1 MKKRRFSVK
10 GIVLTVMWT
19 VWIIGL
25 GSVCWDAKEG
35 LVSSV
40 QIALEDAILKDFQE
54 RHDTELKYWG
64 GRLGRK
70 VKSVTIVTENG
81 EENIEFKDSM
91 DEMVA
96 HRLAAQYLLAQIHPI
111 HPDTLTH
118 ILQEELKKYDMES
131 ETGIVYTY
139 KGQSKYSKNDSS
151 VLHRSSVYLTPARVL
166 DVKKVVSVRAWI
178 STTPWY
184 IVKNIYDG
192 AFWSL
197 LLLGAV
203 LLWSSFSS
211 WEEEDPNKIKFGK
224 MMLNK
229 ESKKVTI
236 DGKECKMRNQEFQL
250 LLMLVEKKGHTL
262 SRDEIKHAFWKEEI
276 GVDNRV
282 SNLISTL
289 RSSLR
294 DFPEYQIMLDENLVR
309 LTTNSSDSP
318 SKPSEMPTNS

>member
-1 MKKRRFSVK
+1 MV
-10 GIVLTVMWT
+10 VLTVMWS

-35 LVSSV
+35 LASSV

-81 EENIEFKDSM
+81 EEDVEFKDSI

-96 HRLAAQYLLAQIHPI
+96 HRLATQYLLAQIHPI
-111 HPDTLTH
+111 HPDTLNH
-118 ILQEELKKYDMES
+118 ILQIELKKYDMES

-139 KGQSKYSKNDSS
+139 KGQSQYSRNDSS
-151 VLHRSSVYLTPARVL
+151 ALHRSSVYLTSPRVL
-166 DVKKVVSVRAWI
+166 DVKKEVSVRAWI

-211 WEEEDPNKIKFGK
+211 WEENGPNKIKIGK
-224 MMLNK
+224 MILNK

-236 DGKECKMRNQEFQL
+236 DGKECKLRNQEFQL
-250 LLMLVEKKGHTL
+250 LLMFVEKKGHTL
-262 SRDEIKHAFWKEEI
+262 SRDEIKYAFWKEEQ

-282 SNLISTL
+282 SNLISTVRYAL
-289 RSSLR
+289 K
-294 DFPEYQIMLDENLVR
+294 DHPEFQIISNEEGGYVF
-309 LTTNSSDSP
+309 TIT
-318 SKPSEMPTNS
+318 

>member
-10 GIVLTVMWT
+10 VVVLTVMWS

-25 GSVCWDAKEG
+25 GSVCWDAKEE

-40 QIALEDAILKDFQE
+40 QIALEDAILKDFQV
-54 RHDTELKYWG
+54 RHDAELKFSSGW
-64 GRLGRK
+64 LGRK
-70 VKSVTIVTENG
+70 VKSITIVTENG
-81 EENIEFKDSM
+81 EEDIEFKDSI

-96 HRLAAQYLLAQIHPI
+96 HRLATQYLLAQIHPI
-111 HPDTLTH
+111 HPDTLNQ

-139 KGQSKYSKNDSS
+139 KGQSQYSRNDSS
-151 VLHRSSVYLTPARVL
+151 ALHRTSVYLTPPRVL

-211 WEEEDPNKIKFGK
+211 WEENDPNKIKIGK
-224 MMLNK
+224 MILNK

-236 DGKECKMRNQEFQL
+236 DGKECKLRNQEFQL
-250 LLMLVEKKGHTL
+250 LLMFVEKKGHTL
-262 SRDEIKHAFWKEEI
+262 SRDEIKYAFWKEEQ

-282 SNLISTL
+282 SNLISTVRYAL
-289 RSSLR
+289 K
-294 DFPEYQIMLDENLVR
+294 DHPEFQIISNEEGGYVF
-309 LTTNSSDSP
+309 TIT
-318 SKPSEMPTNS
+318 

>member
-10 GIVLTVMWT
+10 VVVLTVMWS

-25 GSVCWDAKEG
+25 GSVCWDAKEE

-40 QIALEDAILKDFQE
+40 QIALEDAILKDFQV
-54 RHDTELKYWG
+54 RHDAELKFSSGW
-64 GRLGRK
+64 LGRK
-70 VKSVTIVTENG
+70 VKSITIVTENG
-81 EENIEFKDSM
+81 EEDIEFKDSI

-96 HRLAAQYLLAQIHPI
+96 HRLATQYLLAQIHPI
-111 HPDTLTH
+111 HPDTLNQ

-139 KGQSKYSKNDSS
+139 KGQSQYSRNDSS
-151 VLHRSSVYLTPARVL
+151 ALHRTSVYLTPPRVL

-197 LLLGAV
+197 LLGAV

-211 WEEEDPNKIKFGK
+211 WEENDPNKIKIGK
-224 MMLNK
+224 MILNK

-236 DGKECKMRNQEFQL
+236 DGKECKLRNQEFQL
-250 LLMLVEKKGHTL
+250 LLMFVEKKGHTL
-262 SRDEIKHAFWKEEI
+262 SRDEIKYAFWKEEL
-276 GVDNRV
+276 GVNNRV
-282 SNLISTL
+282 SNLISTIRYAL
-289 RSSLR
+289 K
-294 DFPEYQIMLDENLVR
+294 DHPEFQIISNEEGGYVF
-309 LTTNSSDSP
+309 TIT
-318 SKPSEMPTNS
+318 

>member
-10 GIVLTVMWT
+10 VVVLTVMWS

-54 RHDTELKYWG
+54 RHDTELRYSG

-70 VKSVTIVTENG
+70 VKGVTIVTENG
-81 EENIEFKDSM
+81 EEDIEFKDSI

-96 HRLAAQYLLAQIHPI
+96 HRLATQYLLAQIHPI
-111 HPDTLTH
+111 HPDTLNQ

-131 ETGIVYTY
+131 ETGIIYTY
-139 KGQSKYSKNDSS
+139 KGQSQYSRNDSS
-151 VLHRSSVYLTPARVL
+151 ALHRTSVYLTPPRVL

-211 WEEEDPNKIKFGK
+211 WEENDPNKIKSGK
-224 MMLNK
+224 MILNK

-236 DGKECKMRNQEFQL
+236 DGKECKLRNQEFQL
-250 LLMLVEKKGHTL
+250 LLMFVEKKGHTL
-262 SRDEIKHAFWKEEI
+262 SRDEIKYAFWKEEQ

-282 SNLISTL
+282 SNLISTVRYAL
-289 RSSLR
+289 K
-294 DFPEYQIMLDENLVR
+294 DHPEFQIISNEEGGYVF
-309 LTTNSSDSP
+309 TIT
-318 SKPSEMPTNS
+318 

>member
-1 MKKRRFSVK
+1 MKKRRFSIK
-10 GIVLTVMWT
+10 AIVLTVMWS

-35 LVSSV
+35 LASSV

-54 RHDTELKYWG
+54 RHDAELKYWG

-81 EENIEFKDSM
+81 EEDIEFKDSI
-91 DEMVA
+91 DEVVA
-96 HRLAAQYLLAQIHPI
+96 HRLATQYLLAQIHPI
-111 HPDTLTH
+111 HPDTLNH
-118 ILQEELKKYDMES
+118 ILQEELKKYDVES
-131 ETGIVYTY
+131 ETGIIYTY
-139 KGQSKYSKNDSS
+139 KGQSKYSRNDSS
-151 VLHRSSVYLTPARVL
+151 ALHRSSVYLTPSRVL

-178 STTPWY
+178 SITPWY

-211 WEEEDPNKIKFGK
+211 WEEKDPNKIELGK
-224 MMLNK
+224 MLLNK

-236 DGKECKMRNQEFQL
+236 DGKECKVRNQEFQL
-250 LLMLVEKKGHTL
+250 LLMFVEKKDHTL
-262 SRDEIKHAFWKEEI
+262 SRDEIKYAFWKEET

-289 RSSLR
+289 RYSLKV
-294 DFPEYQIMLDENLVR
+294 FPGYEVVGDEDKNYTFVF
-309 LTTNSSDSP
+309 P
-318 SKPSEMPTNS
+318 Q

>member
-1 MKKRRFSVK
+1 MV
-10 GIVLTVMWT
+10 VLTVMWS

-35 LVSSV
+35 LASSV

-81 EENIEFKDSM
+81 EEDVEFKDSI

-96 HRLAAQYLLAQIHPI
+96 HRLATQYLLAQIHPI
-111 HPDTLTH
+111 HPDTLNH
-118 ILQEELKKYDMES
+118 ILQIELKKYDMES

-139 KGQSKYSKNDSS
+139 KGQSQYSRNDSS
-151 VLHRSSVYLTPARVL
+151 ALHRSSVYLTSPRVL
-166 DVKKVVSVRAWI
+166 DVKKEVSVRAWI

-211 WEEEDPNKIKFGK
+211 WEENGPNKIKIGK
-224 MMLNK
+224 MILNK

-236 DGKECKMRNQEFQL
+236 DGKECKLRNQEFQL
-250 LLMLVEKKGHTL
+250 LLMFVEEKGHTL
-262 SRDEIKHAFWKEEI
+262 SRDEIKYAFWKEEQ

-282 SNLISTL
+282 SNLIST
-289 RSSLR
+289 
-294 DFPEYQIMLDENLVR
+294 VR
-309 LTTNSSDSP
+309 YAL
-318 SKPSEMPTNS
+318 

>member
-40 QIALEDAILKDFQE
+40 QIALEDAILKDFQV
-54 RHDTELKYWG
+54 RHDAELKFSSGW
-64 GRLGRK
+64 LGRK
-70 VKSVTIVTENG
+70 VKSITIVTENG
-81 EENIEFKDSM
+81 EEDIEFKDSI

-96 HRLAAQYLLAQIHPI
+96 HRLATQYLLAQIHPI
-111 HPDTLTH
+111 HPDTLNQ

-139 KGQSKYSKNDSS
+139 KGQSQYSRNDSS
-151 VLHRSSVYLTPARVL
+151 ALHRTSVYLTLPRVL

-211 WEEEDPNKIKFGK
+211 WEENDPNKIKIGK
-224 MMLNK
+224 MILNK

-236 DGKECKMRNQEFQL
+236 DGKECKLRNQEFQL
-250 LLMLVEKKGHTL
+250 LLMFVEKKGHTL
-262 SRDEIKHAFWKEEI
+262 SRDEIKYAFWKEEL
-276 GVDNRV
+276 GVNNRV
-282 SNLISTL
+282 SNLISTIRYAL
-289 RSSLR
+289 K
-294 DFPEYQIMLDENLVR
+294 DHPEFQIISNEEGGYVF
-309 LTTNSSDSP
+309 TIT
-318 SKPSEMPTNS
+318 

>member
-40 QIALEDAILKDFQE
+40 QIALEDAILKDFQV
-54 RHDTELKYWG
+54 RHDAELKFSSGW
-64 GRLGRK
+64 LGRK
-70 VKSVTIVTENG
+70 VKSITIVTENG
-81 EENIEFKDSM
+81 EEDFEFKDSI

-96 HRLAAQYLLAQIHPI
+96 HRLATQYLLAQIHPI
-111 HPDTLTH
+111 HPDTLNQ

-139 KGQSKYSKNDSS
+139 KGQSQYSRNDSS
-151 VLHRSSVYLTPARVL
+151 ALHRTSVYLTPPRVL

-211 WEEEDPNKIKFGK
+211 WEENDPNKIKIGK
-224 MMLNK
+224 MILNK

-236 DGKECKMRNQEFQL
+236 DGKECKLRNQEFQL
-250 LLMLVEKKGHTL
+250 LLMFVEKKGHTL
-262 SRDEIKHAFWKEEI
+262 SRDEIKYAFWKEEQ
-276 GVDNRV
+276 GVNNRV
-282 SNLISTL
+282 SNLISTVRYAL
-289 RSSLR
+289 K
-294 DFPEYQIMLDENLVR
+294 DHPEFQIISNEEGGYVF
-309 LTTNSSDSP
+309 TIT
-318 SKPSEMPTNS
+318 

>member
-1 MKKRRFSVK
+1 MV
-10 GIVLTVMWT
+10 VLTVMWS

-35 LVSSV
+35 LASSV

-81 EENIEFKDSM
+81 EEDVEFKDSI

-96 HRLAAQYLLAQIHPI
+96 HRLATQYLLAQIHPI
-111 HPDTLTH
+111 HPDTLNQ

-139 KGQSKYSKNDSS
+139 KGQSQYSRNDSS
-151 VLHRSSVYLTPARVL
+151 ALHRSSVYLTSPRVL
-166 DVKKVVSVRAWI
+166 DVKKEVSVRAWI

-211 WEEEDPNKIKFGK
+211 WEENGPNKIKIGK
-224 MMLNK
+224 MILNK
-229 ESKKVTI
+229 ESKKMTI
-236 DGKECKMRNQEFQL
+236 DGKECKLRNQEFQL
-250 LLMLVEKKGHTL
+250 LLMFVEEKGHTL
-262 SRDEIKHAFWKEEI
+262 SRDEIKYAFWKEEQ

-282 SNLISTL
+282 SNLISTVRYAL
-289 RSSLR
+289 K
-294 DFPEYQIMLDENLVR
+294 DHPEFQIISNEEGGYVF
-309 LTTNSSDSP
+309 TIT
-318 SKPSEMPTNS
+318 

>member
-1 MKKRRFSVK
+1 MKKRRFSVR

-40 QIALEDAILKDFQE
+40 QIALEDAILKDFQV
-54 RHDTELKYWG
+54 RHDAELKFSSGW
-64 GRLGRK
+64 LGRK
-70 VKSVTIVTENG
+70 VKSITIVTENG
-81 EENIEFKDSM
+81 EEDIEFKDSI

-96 HRLAAQYLLAQIHPI
+96 HRLATQYLLAQIHPI
-111 HPDTLTH
+111 HPDTLNH
-118 ILQEELKKYDMES
+118 ILQIELKKYDMES

-139 KGQSKYSKNDSS
+139 KGQSQYSRNDSS
-151 VLHRSSVYLTPARVL
+151 ALHRSSVYLTSPRVL
-166 DVKKVVSVRAWI
+166 DVKKEVSVRAWI

-211 WEEEDPNKIKFGK
+211 WEENGPNKIKIGK
-224 MMLNK
+224 MILNK

-236 DGKECKMRNQEFQL
+236 DGKECKLRNQEFQL
-250 LLMLVEKKGHTL
+250 LLMFVEEKGHTL
-262 SRDEIKHAFWKEEI
+262 SRDEIKYAFWKEEQ

-282 SNLISTL
+282 SNLISTVRYAL
-289 RSSLR
+289 K
-294 DFPEYQIMLDENLVR
+294 DHPEFQIISNEEGGYVF
-309 LTTNSSDSP
+309 TIT
-318 SKPSEMPTNS
+318 

>member
-1 MKKRRFSVK
+1 
-10 GIVLTVMWT
+10 MWS

-35 LVSSV
+35 LASSV

-81 EENIEFKDSM
+81 EEDVEFKDSI

-111 HPDTLTH
+111 HPDTLNH
-118 ILQEELKKYDMES
+118 ILQTELKKYDMES
-131 ETGIVYTY
+131 ETGIIYTY
-139 KGQSKYSKNDSS
+139 KGQSQYSRNDSLA
-151 VLHRSSVYLTPARVL
+151 LHRSSVYLTPSRVL

-211 WEEEDPNKIKFGK
+211 WEEKDPNKVKQGK
-224 MMLNK
+224 MSLNK
-229 ESKKVTI
+229 ESKKVAI
-236 DGKECKMRNQEFQL
+236 EGKECKLRNQEFLL
-250 LLMLVEKKGHTL
+250 LLMFVEKPDHVL
-262 SRDEIKHAFWKEEI
+262 SRDEIKRAFWKEEI

-289 RSSLR
+289 RSSLK
-294 DFPEYQIMLDENLVR
+294 DFPKYEVVGDEDMNYTFVF
-309 LTTNSSDSP
+309 P
-318 SKPSEMPTNS
+318 Q

>member
-1 MKKRRFSVK
+1 MV
-10 GIVLTVMWT
+10 VLTVMWS

-25 GSVCWDAKEG
+25 GSVCWDVKEG
-35 LVSSV
+35 LASSV

-81 EENIEFKDSM
+81 EEDVEFKDSI

-96 HRLAAQYLLAQIHPI
+96 HRLATQYLLAQIHPI
-111 HPDTLTH
+111 HPDTLNH
-118 ILQEELKKYDMES
+118 ILQIELKKYDMES

-139 KGQSKYSKNDSS
+139 KGQSQYSRNDSS
-151 VLHRSSVYLTPARVL
+151 ALHRSSVYLTSPRVL
-166 DVKKVVSVRAWI
+166 DVKKEVSVRAWI

-184 IVKNIYDG
+184 IVKNKYDG

-211 WEEEDPNKIKFGK
+211 WEENGPNKIKIGK
-224 MMLNK
+224 MILNK

-236 DGKECKMRNQEFQL
+236 DGKECKLRNQEFQL
-250 LLMLVEKKGHTL
+250 LLMFVEEKGHTL
-262 SRDEIKHAFWKEEI
+262 SRDEIKYAFWKEEQ

-282 SNLISTL
+282 SNLISTVRYAL
-289 RSSLR
+289 K
-294 DFPEYQIMLDENLVR
+294 DHPEFQIISNEEGGYVF
-309 LTTNSSDSP
+309 TIT
-318 SKPSEMPTNS
+318 

>member
-1 MKKRRFSVK
+1 
-10 GIVLTVMWT
+10 MWS

-35 LVSSV
+35 LAFSV

-54 RHDTELKYWG
+54 RHDAELKYWG

-70 VKSVTIVTENG
+70 MKSVTIVTENG
-81 EENIEFKDSM
+81 EEDIEFKDSI
-91 DEMVA
+91 DEVVA

-111 HPDTLTH
+111 HPDTLNH
-118 ILQEELKKYDMES
+118 ILQEELKKYDVES
-131 ETGIVYTY
+131 ETGIIYTY
-139 KGQSKYSKNDSS
+139 KGQSKYSRNDSS
-151 VLHRSSVYLTPARVL
+151 ALHRSSVYLTPSRVL

-178 STTPWY
+178 SITPWY

-211 WEEEDPNKIKFGK
+211 WEEKDPNKIELGK
-224 MMLNK
+224 MLLNK

-236 DGKECKMRNQEFQL
+236 DGKECKVRNQEFQL
-250 LLMLVEKKGHTL
+250 LLMFVEKKGHTL
-262 SRDEIKHAFWKEEI
+262 SRDEIKYAFWKEET

-289 RSSLR
+289 RYSLKVFSGYEVVG
-294 DFPEYQIMLDENLVR
+294 DEDKNYTFVFPQ
-309 LTTNSSDSP
+309 
-318 SKPSEMPTNS
+318 

>member
-1 MKKRRFSVK
+1 MV
-10 GIVLTVMWT
+10 VLTVMWS

-35 LVSSV
+35 LASSV

-81 EENIEFKDSM
+81 EEDVEFKDSI

-96 HRLAAQYLLAQIHPI
+96 HRLATQYLLAQIHPI
-111 HPDTLTH
+111 HPDTLNH
-118 ILQEELKKYDMES
+118 ILQIELKKYDMES

-139 KGQSKYSKNDSS
+139 KGQSQYSRNDSS
-151 VLHRSSVYLTPARVL
+151 ALHRSSVYLTSPRVL
-166 DVKKVVSVRAWI
+166 DVKKEVSVRAWI

-184 IVKNIYDG
+184 IVKNKYDG

-211 WEEEDPNKIKFGK
+211 WEENGPNKIKIGK
-224 MMLNK
+224 MILNK

-236 DGKECKMRNQEFQL
+236 DGKECKLRNQEFQL
-250 LLMLVEKKGHTL
+250 LLMFVEEKGHTL
-262 SRDEIKHAFWKEEI
+262 SRDEIKYAFWKEEQ

-282 SNLISTL
+282 SNLISTVRYAL
-289 RSSLR
+289 K
-294 DFPEYQIMLDENLVR
+294 DHPEFQIISNEEGGYVF
-309 LTTNSSDSP
+309 TIT
-318 SKPSEMPTNS
+318 

>member
-1 MKKRRFSVK
+1 MV
-10 GIVLTVMWT
+10 VLTVMWS

-35 LVSSV
+35 LASSV

-81 EENIEFKDSM
+81 EEDVEFKDSI

-96 HRLAAQYLLAQIHPI
+96 HRLATQYLLAQIHPI
-111 HPDTLTH
+111 HPDTLNH
-118 ILQEELKKYDMES
+118 ILQIELKKYDMES

-139 KGQSKYSKNDSS
+139 KGQSQYSRNDSS
-151 VLHRSSVYLTPARVL
+151 ALHRSSVYLTSPRVL
-166 DVKKVVSVRAWI
+166 DVKKEVSVRAWI

-211 WEEEDPNKIKFGK
+211 WEENGPNKIKIGK
-224 MMLNK
+224 MILNK

-236 DGKECKMRNQEFQL
+236 DGKECKLRNQEFQL
-250 LLMLVEKKGHTL
+250 LLMFVEEKGHTL
-262 SRDEIKHAFWKEEI
+262 SRDEIKYAFWKEEQ

-282 SNLISTL
+282 SNLISTVRYAL
-289 RSSLR
+289 K
-294 DFPEYQIMLDENLVR
+294 DHPEFQIISNEEGGYVF
-309 LTTNSSDSP
+309 TIT
-318 SKPSEMPTNS
+318 

>member
-1 MKKRRFSVK
+1 MV
-10 GIVLTVMWT
+10 VLTVMWS

-25 GSVCWDAKEG
+25 SCVCWDAKER
-35 LVSSV
+35 LASSV

-70 VKSVTIVTENG
+70 VKSITIVTENG
-81 EENIEFKDSM
+81 EEDVEFKDSM

-111 HPDTLTH
+111 HPDTLNQ

-139 KGQSKYSKNDSS
+139 KGQSQYSRNDSS
-151 VLHRSSVYLTPARVL
+151 ALHRTSVYLTPPRVL

-197 LLLGAV
+197 LLLGTV

-211 WEEEDPNKIKFGK
+211 WEENGPNKIKIGK
-224 MMLNK
+224 MILNK

-236 DGKECKMRNQEFQL
+236 DGKECKLRNQEFQL
-250 LLMLVEKKGHTL
+250 LLMFVEKKGHTL
-262 SRDEIKHAFWKEEI
+262 SRDEIKYGFWKEEQ
-276 GVDNRV
+276 GVNNRV
-282 SNLISTL
+282 SNLISTIRYAL
-289 RSSLR
+289 K
-294 DFPEYQIMLDENLVR
+294 DHPEFQIISNEEGGYVF
-309 LTTNSSDSP
+309 TIT
-318 SKPSEMPTNS
+318 

>member
-1 MKKRRFSVK
+1 MV
-10 GIVLTVMWT
+10 VLTVMWS

-35 LVSSV
+35 LAYSV

-81 EENIEFKDSM
+81 EEDVEFKDSI

-96 HRLAAQYLLAQIHPI
+96 HRLATQYLLAQIHPI
-111 HPDTLTH
+111 HPDTLNH
-118 ILQEELKKYDMES
+118 ILQIELKKYDMES

-139 KGQSKYSKNDSS
+139 KGQSQYSRNDSS
-151 VLHRSSVYLTPARVL
+151 ALHRSSVYLTSPRVL

-197 LLLGAV
+197 LLLGTV

-211 WEEEDPNKIKFGK
+211 WEENDPNKIKIGK
-224 MMLNK
+224 MILNK

-236 DGKECKMRNQEFQL
+236 DGKECKLRNQEFQL
-250 LLMLVEKKGHTL
+250 LLMFVEKKGHTL
-262 SRDEIKHAFWKEEI
+262 SRDEIKYAFWKEEQ

-282 SNLISTL
+282 SNLISTVRYAL
-289 RSSLR
+289 K
-294 DFPEYQIMLDENLVR
+294 DHPEFQIISNEEGGYVF
-309 LTTNSSDSP
+309 TIT
-318 SKPSEMPTNS
+318 

>member
-1 MKKRRFSVK
+1 M
-10 GIVLTVMWT
+10 LTVMWS

-35 LVSSV
+35 LASSV

-54 RHDTELKYWG
+54 RHDAELKYWG

-81 EENIEFKDSM
+81 EEDIEFKDSV

-96 HRLAAQYLLAQIHPI
+96 HRLATQYLLAQIHPI
-111 HPDTLTH
+111 HPDTLNH

-131 ETGIVYTY
+131 ETGIIYTY
-139 KGQSKYSKNDSS
+139 KGQSKYSRNDSS
-151 VLHRSSVYLTPARVL
+151 ALHRSSVYLTPSRVL

-211 WEEEDPNKIKFGK
+211 WEEKDPNKIKFGK
-224 MMLNK
+224 MLLNK

-236 DGKECKMRNQEFQL
+236 DGKECKVRNQEFQL
-250 LLMLVEKKGHTL
+250 LLMFVEKKGHTL
-262 SRDEIKHAFWKEEI
+262 SRDEIKYAFWKEET

-289 RSSLR
+289 RYSLKA
-294 DFPEYQIMLDENLVR
+294 FPEYELVGDEDKNYTFVF
-309 LTTNSSDSP
+309 P
-318 SKPSEMPTNS
+318 Q

>member
-1 MKKRRFSVK
+1 MV
-10 GIVLTVMWT
+10 VLTVMWS

-35 LVSSV
+35 LASSV

-81 EENIEFKDSM
+81 EEDVEFKDSI

-96 HRLAAQYLLAQIHPI
+96 HRLATQYLLAQIHPI
-111 HPDTLTH
+111 HPDTLNH
-118 ILQEELKKYDMES
+118 ILQIELKKYDMES

-139 KGQSKYSKNDSS
+139 KGQSQYSRNDSS
-151 VLHRSSVYLTPARVL
+151 ALHRSSVYLTSPRVL
-166 DVKKVVSVRAWI
+166 DVKKEVSVRAWI

-197 LLLGAV
+197 LLLGTV

-211 WEEEDPNKIKFGK
+211 WEENGPNKIKIGK
-224 MMLNK
+224 MILNK

-236 DGKECKMRNQEFQL
+236 DGKECKLRNQEFQL
-250 LLMLVEKKGHTL
+250 LLMFVEKKGHTL
-262 SRDEIKHAFWKEEI
+262 SRDEIKYAFWKEEQ

-282 SNLISTL
+282 SNLISTVRYAL
-289 RSSLR
+289 K
-294 DFPEYQIMLDENLVR
+294 DHPEFQIISNEEGGYVF
-309 LTTNSSDSP
+309 TIT
-318 SKPSEMPTNS
+318 

>member
-1 MKKRRFSVK
+1 MV
-10 GIVLTVMWT
+10 VLTVMWS
-19 VWIIGL
+19 VLIIGL
-25 GSVCWDAKEG
+25 GCVCWDAKEG
-35 LVSSV
+35 LASSV

-81 EENIEFKDSM
+81 EEDVEFKDSI

-111 HPDTLTH
+111 HPDTLNH

-131 ETGIVYTY
+131 ETGIIYTY
-139 KGQSKYSKNDSS
+139 KGQSQYSRNDSS
-151 VLHRSSVYLTPARVL
+151 VLHRSSVYLTPSRVL

-211 WEEEDPNKIKFGK
+211 WEEKDPNKVKQGK
-224 MMLNK
+224 MLLNK

-236 DGKECKMRNQEFQL
+236 EGKECKLRNQEFLL
-250 LLMLVEKKGHTL
+250 LLMFVEKPDHVL
-262 SRDEIKHAFWKEEI
+262 SRDEIKRAFWKEEI

-289 RSSLR
+289 RSSLK
-294 DFPEYQIMLDENLVR
+294 DFPKYEVVGDEDMNYTFVF
-309 LTTNSSDSP
+309 P
-318 SKPSEMPTNS
+318 Q

>member
-40 QIALEDAILKDFQE
+40 QIALEDAILKDFQV
-54 RHDTELKYWG
+54 RHDAELKFSSGW
-64 GRLGRK
+64 LGRK
-70 VKSVTIVTENG
+70 VKSITIVTENG
-81 EENIEFKDSM
+81 EEDIEFKDSI

-96 HRLAAQYLLAQIHPI
+96 HRLATQYLLAQIHPI
-111 HPDTLTH
+111 HPDTLNQ

-139 KGQSKYSKNDSS
+139 KGQSQYSRNDSS
-151 VLHRSSVYLTPARVL
+151 ALHRTSVYLTPPRVL
-166 DVKKVVSVRAWI
+166 DVKKVLSVRAWI

-197 LLLGAV
+197 FLLGAV

-211 WEEEDPNKIKFGK
+211 WEENDPNKIKIGK
-224 MMLNK
+224 MILNK

-236 DGKECKMRNQEFQL
+236 DGKECKLRNQEFQL
-250 LLMLVEKKGHTL
+250 LLMFVEKKGHTL
-262 SRDEIKHAFWKEEI
+262 SRDEIKYAFWKEEQ

-282 SNLISTL
+282 SNLISTVRYAL
-289 RSSLR
+289 K
-294 DFPEYQIMLDENLVR
+294 DHPEFQIISNEEGGYVF
-309 LTTNSSDSP
+309 TIT
-318 SKPSEMPTNS
+318 

>member
-10 GIVLTVMWT
+10 VVVLTVMWS

-54 RHDTELKYWG
+54 RHDTELRYSG

-70 VKSVTIVTENG
+70 VKGVTIVTENG
-81 EENIEFKDSM
+81 EEDIEFKDSL

-96 HRLAAQYLLAQIHPI
+96 HRLATQYLLAQIHPI
-111 HPDTLTH
+111 HPDTLNQ

-139 KGQSKYSKNDSS
+139 KGQSQYSRNDSS
-151 VLHRSSVYLTPARVL
+151 ALHRTSVYLTLPRVL

-211 WEEEDPNKIKFGK
+211 WEENDPNKIKIGK
-224 MMLNK
+224 MILNK

-236 DGKECKMRNQEFQL
+236 DGKECKLRNQEFQL
-250 LLMLVEKKGHTL
+250 LLMFVEKKGHTL
-262 SRDEIKHAFWKEEI
+262 SRDEIKYAFWKEEL
-276 GVDNRV
+276 GVNNRV
-282 SNLISTL
+282 SNLISTIRYAL
-289 RSSLR
+289 K
-294 DFPEYQIMLDENLVR
+294 DHPEFQIISNEEGGYVF
-309 LTTNSSDSP
+309 TIT
-318 SKPSEMPTNS
+318 

>member
-1 MKKRRFSVK
+1 M
-10 GIVLTVMWT
+10 GVLTFMWS
-19 VWIIGL
+19 VWIIGF

-40 QIALEDAILKDFQE
+40 QIALEDAILKDYQE
-54 RHDTELKYWG
+54 RHDAELKFSS

-70 VKSVTIVTENG
+70 VKGITIVTENG

-91 DEMVA
+91 DEVVA
-96 HRLAAQYLLAQIHPI
+96 HRLATQYLLAQIHPI
-111 HPDTLTH
+111 HPDTLNH
-118 ILQEELKKYDMES
+118 ILQTELKKYNMES

-139 KGQSKYSKNDSS
+139 KGQSKYCRNDSS
-151 VLHRSSVYLTPARVL
+151 ALRRPSVYLTPSRTL
-166 DVKKVVSVRAWI
+166 DVKKAVSVRAWI

-197 LLLGAV
+197 LILGIV

-211 WEEEDPNKIKFGK
+211 WEEKDSNKIRFGK
-224 MMLNK
+224 MLLNK

-236 DGKECKMRNQEFQL
+236 DGKECNLRNQEFQL
-250 LLMLVEKKGHTL
+250 LLMLVEKPNHTL
-262 SRDEIKHAFWKEEI
+262 SRDEIKCAFWKEET
-276 GVDNRV
+276 GVDKRV

-289 RSSLR
+289 RSSLK
-294 DFPEYQIMLDENLVR
+294 DFSEYKIVTENNLVC
-309 LTTNSSDSP
+309 LTRAYN
-318 SKPSEMPTNS
+318 

>member
-10 GIVLTVMWT
+10 VVVLTVMWS
-19 VWIIGL
+19 VWIIGF
-25 GSVCWDAKEG
+25 GSVCWDAKEE

-40 QIALEDAILKDFQE
+40 QIALEDAILKDFQV
-54 RHDTELKYWG
+54 RHDAELKFSSGW
-64 GRLGRK
+64 LGRK
-70 VKSVTIVTENG
+70 VKSITIVTENG
-81 EENIEFKDSM
+81 EEDIEFKDSI

-96 HRLAAQYLLAQIHPI
+96 HRLATQYLLAQIHPI
-111 HPDTLTH
+111 HPDTLNQ

-139 KGQSKYSKNDSS
+139 KGQSQYSRNDSS
-151 VLHRSSVYLTPARVL
+151 ALHRTSVYLTPPRVL

-197 LLLGAV
+197 LLGAV

-211 WEEEDPNKIKFGK
+211 WEENDPNKIKIGK
-224 MMLNK
+224 MILNK

-236 DGKECKMRNQEFQL
+236 DGKECKLRNQEFQL
-250 LLMLVEKKGHTL
+250 LLMFVEKKGHTL
-262 SRDEIKHAFWKEEI
+262 SRDEIKYAFWKEEQ

-282 SNLISTL
+282 SNLISTVRYAL
-289 RSSLR
+289 K
-294 DFPEYQIMLDENLVR
+294 DHPEFQIISNEEGGYVF
-309 LTTNSSDSP
+309 TIT
-318 SKPSEMPTNS
+318 

>member
-1 MKKRRFSVK
+1 
-10 GIVLTVMWT
+10 MWS

-35 LVSSV
+35 LASSV

-54 RHDTELKYWG
+54 RHDAELKYWG

-81 EENIEFKDSM
+81 EEDIEFKDSI

-96 HRLAAQYLLAQIHPI
+96 HRLATQYLLAQIHPI
-111 HPDTLTH
+111 HPDTLNH
-118 ILQEELKKYDMES
+118 ILQEELKKYDVES
-131 ETGIVYTY
+131 ETGIIYTY
-139 KGQSKYSKNDSS
+139 KGQSKYSRNDSS
-151 VLHRSSVYLTPARVL
+151 ALHRSSVYLTPSRVL

-178 STTPWY
+178 SITPWY

-211 WEEEDPNKIKFGK
+211 WEEKDPNKIKFGK
-224 MMLNK
+224 MLLNK

-236 DGKECKMRNQEFQL
+236 DGKECKVRNQEFQL
-250 LLMLVEKKGHTL
+250 LLMFVEKKGHTL
-262 SRDEIKHAFWKEEI
+262 SRDEIKYAFWKEET

-289 RSSLR
+289 RYSLKV
-294 DFPEYQIMLDENLVR
+294 FPGYEVVGDEDKNYTFVF
-309 LTTNSSDSP
+309 P
-318 SKPSEMPTNS
+318 Q

>member
-40 QIALEDAILKDFQE
+40 QISLEDAILKDFQV
-54 RHDTELKYWG
+54 RHDAELKFSSGW
-64 GRLGRK
+64 LGRK
-70 VKSVTIVTENG
+70 VKSITIVTENG
-81 EENIEFKDSM
+81 EEDIEFKDSI

-96 HRLAAQYLLAQIHPI
+96 HRLATQYLLAQIHPI
-111 HPDTLTH
+111 HPDTLNQ

-139 KGQSKYSKNDSS
+139 KGQSQYSRNDSS
-151 VLHRSSVYLTPARVL
+151 ALHRTSVYLTLPRVL

-211 WEEEDPNKIKFGK
+211 WEENDPNKIKIGK
-224 MMLNK
+224 MILNK

-236 DGKECKMRNQEFQL
+236 DGKECKLRNQEFQL
-250 LLMLVEKKGHTL
+250 LLMFVEKKGHTL
-262 SRDEIKHAFWKEEI
+262 SRDEIKYAFWKEEL
-276 GVDNRV
+276 GVNNRV
-282 SNLISTL
+282 SNLISTIRYAL
-289 RSSLR
+289 K
-294 DFPEYQIMLDENLVR
+294 DHPEFQIISNEEGGYVF
-309 LTTNSSDSP
+309 TIT
-318 SKPSEMPTNS
+318 

>member
-10 GIVLTVMWT
+10 VVVLTVMWS

-54 RHDTELKYWG
+54 RHDTELRYSG

-70 VKSVTIVTENG
+70 VKGVTIVTENG
-81 EENIEFKDSM
+81 EEDIEFKDSI

-96 HRLAAQYLLAQIHPI
+96 HRLATQYLLAQIHPI
-111 HPDTLTH
+111 HPDTLNQ

-139 KGQSKYSKNDSS
+139 KGQSQYSRNDSS
-151 VLHRSSVYLTPARVL
+151 ALHRTSVYLTPPRVL

-197 LLLGAV
+197 LLLGTV

-211 WEEEDPNKIKFGK
+211 WEENGPNKIKIGK
-224 MMLNK
+224 MILNK

-236 DGKECKMRNQEFQL
+236 DGKECKLRNQEFQL
-250 LLMLVEKKGHTL
+250 LLMFVEKKGHTL
-262 SRDEIKHAFWKEEI
+262 SRDEIKYAFWKEEQ

-282 SNLISTL
+282 SNLISTVRYTL
-289 RSSLR
+289 K
-294 DFPEYQIMLDENLVR
+294 DHPEFQIISNEEGGYVF
-309 LTTNSSDSP
+309 TIT
-318 SKPSEMPTNS
+318 

>member
-1 MKKRRFSVK
+1 MV
-10 GIVLTVMWT
+10 VLTVMWS

-35 LVSSV
+35 LASSV

-81 EENIEFKDSM
+81 EEDVEFKDSI

-96 HRLAAQYLLAQIHPI
+96 HRLATQYLLAQIHPI
-111 HPDTLTH
+111 HPDTLNH
-118 ILQEELKKYDMES
+118 ILQIELKKYDMES

-139 KGQSKYSKNDSS
+139 KGQSQYSRNDSS
-151 VLHRSSVYLTPARVL
+151 ALRRSSVYLTSPRVL

-211 WEEEDPNKIKFGK
+211 WEENGPNKIKIGK
-224 MMLNK
+224 MILNK

-236 DGKECKMRNQEFQL
+236 DGKECKLRNQEFQL
-250 LLMLVEKKGHTL
+250 LLMFVEEKGHTL
-262 SRDEIKHAFWKEEI
+262 SRDEIKYAFWKEEQ

-282 SNLISTL
+282 SNLISTVRYAL
-289 RSSLR
+289 K
-294 DFPEYQIMLDENLVR
+294 DHPEFQIISNEEGGYVF
-309 LTTNSSDSP
+309 TIT
-318 SKPSEMPTNS
+318 

>member
-40 QIALEDAILKDFQE
+40 QIALEDAILKDFQV
-54 RHDTELKYWG
+54 RHDAELKFSSGW
-64 GRLGRK
+64 LGRK
-70 VKSVTIVTENG
+70 VKSITIVTENG
-81 EENIEFKDSM
+81 EEDFEFKDSI

-96 HRLAAQYLLAQIHPI
+96 HRLATQYLLAQIHPI
-111 HPDTLTH
+111 HPDTLNQ

-139 KGQSKYSKNDSS
+139 KGQSQYSRNDSS
-151 VLHRSSVYLTPARVL
+151 ALHRTSVYLTPPRVL

-211 WEEEDPNKIKFGK
+211 WEENDPNKIKIGK
-224 MMLNK
+224 MILNK

-236 DGKECKMRNQEFQL
+236 DGKECKLRNQEFQL
-250 LLMLVEKKGHTL
+250 LLMFVEKKGHTL
-262 SRDEIKHAFWKEEI
+262 SRDEIKYAFWKEEQ

-282 SNLISTL
+282 SNLISTVRYAL
-289 RSSLR
+289 K
-294 DFPEYQIMLDENLVR
+294 DHPEFQIISNEEGGYVF
-309 LTTNSSDSP
+309 TIT
-318 SKPSEMPTNS
+318 

>member
-10 GIVLTVMWT
+10 VVVLTVMWS

-35 LVSSV
+35 LASSV

-54 RHDTELKYWG
+54 RHDAELKFSS

-70 VKSVTIVTENG
+70 VKGVTIVTENG

-96 HRLAAQYLLAQIHPI
+96 HRLATQYLLAQIHPI
-111 HPDTLTH
+111 HPDTLNH
-118 ILQEELKKYDMES
+118 ILQTELKKYDMES

-139 KGQSKYSKNDSS
+139 KGQSQYSGNDS
-151 VLHRSSVYLTPARVL
+151 LAFHRSSVYLTPPRVL
-166 DVKKVVSVRAWI
+166 DVMKVVSVRAWI
-178 STTPWY
+178 SITPWY

-224 MMLNK
+224 MLLNK
-229 ESKKVTI
+229 EAKKVVI
-236 DGKECKMRNQEFQL
+236 AGKECPLRNQEFL
-250 LLMLVEKKGHTL
+250 LLLRLVEKPDHTL
-262 SRDEIKHAFWKEEI
+262 SRDEIKRAFWKEEM

-289 RSSLR
+289 RSSLK
-294 DFPEYQIMLDENLVR
+294 DFSEYQILLDENLVR
-309 LTTNSSDSP
+309 LTANSSGSAHELSEMQTNS
-318 SKPSEMPTNS
+318 

>member
-40 QIALEDAILKDFQE
+40 QIALEDAILKDFQV
-54 RHDTELKYWG
+54 RHDAELKFSSGW
-64 GRLGRK
+64 LGRK
-70 VKSVTIVTENG
+70 VKSITIVTENG
-81 EENIEFKDSM
+81 EEDIEFKDSI

-96 HRLAAQYLLAQIHPI
+96 HRLATQYLLAQIHPI
-111 HPDTLTH
+111 HPDTLNQ

-139 KGQSKYSKNDSS
+139 KGQSQYSRNDSS
-151 VLHRSSVYLTPARVL
+151 ALHRTSVYLTPPRVL

-197 LLLGAV
+197 FLLGAV

-211 WEEEDPNKIKFGK
+211 WEENDPNKIKSGK
-224 MMLNK
+224 MILNK

-236 DGKECKMRNQEFQL
+236 DGKECKLRNQEFQL
-250 LLMLVEKKGHTL
+250 LLMFVEKKGHTL
-262 SRDEIKHAFWKEEI
+262 SRDEIKYAFWKEEQ

-282 SNLISTL
+282 SNLISTVRYAL
-289 RSSLR
+289 K
-294 DFPEYQIMLDENLVR
+294 DHPEFQIISNEEGGYVF
-309 LTTNSSDSP
+309 TIT
-318 SKPSEMPTNS
+318 

>member
-1 MKKRRFSVK
+1 MKKRRFSIK
-10 GIVLTVMWT
+10 AIVLTVMWS

-35 LVSSV
+35 LASSV

-54 RHDTELKYWG
+54 RHDAELKYWG

-81 EENIEFKDSM
+81 EEDIEFKDSV

-96 HRLAAQYLLAQIHPI
+96 HRLATQYLLAQIHPI
-111 HPDTLTH
+111 HPDTLNH
-118 ILQEELKKYDMES
+118 ILQEELKKYDVES
-131 ETGIVYTY
+131 ETGIIYTY
-139 KGQSKYSKNDSS
+139 KGQSQYSRNDSS
-151 VLHRSSVYLTPARVL
+151 TLHRSSVYLTSPRVL

-211 WEEEDPNKIKFGK
+211 WEEKDPNKIKFGK
-224 MMLNK
+224 MLLNK

-236 DGKECKMRNQEFQL
+236 DGKECKVRNQEFLL
-250 LLMLVEKKGHTL
+250 LLMFVEKPDHTL
-262 SRDEIKHAFWKEEI
+262 SRDEIKHAFWKEEM

-289 RSSLR
+289 RYSLKV
-294 DFPEYQIMLDENLVR
+294 FPGYEVVGDEDKNYTFVF
-309 LTTNSSDSP
+309 P
-318 SKPSEMPTNS
+318 Q

>member
-40 QIALEDAILKDFQE
+40 QIALEDAILKDFQV
-54 RHDTELKYWG
+54 RHDAELKFSSGW
-64 GRLGRK
+64 LGRK
-70 VKSVTIVTENG
+70 VKSITIVTENG
-81 EENIEFKDSM
+81 EEDFEFKDSI

-96 HRLAAQYLLAQIHPI
+96 HRLATQYLLAQIHPI
-111 HPDTLTH
+111 HPDTLNQ

-139 KGQSKYSKNDSS
+139 KGQSQYSRNDSS
-151 VLHRSSVYLTPARVL
+151 ALHRTSVYLTPPRVL

-197 LLLGAV
+197 LLGAV

-211 WEEEDPNKIKFGK
+211 WEENDPNKIKIGK
-224 MMLNK
+224 MILNK

-236 DGKECKMRNQEFQL
+236 DGKECKLRNQEFQL
-250 LLMLVEKKGHTL
+250 LLMFVEKKGHTL
-262 SRDEIKHAFWKEEI
+262 SRDEIKYAFWKEEQ

-282 SNLISTL
+282 SNLISTVRYAL
-289 RSSLR
+289 K
-294 DFPEYQIMLDENLVR
+294 DHPEFQIISNEEGGYVF
-309 LTTNSSDSP
+309 TIT
-318 SKPSEMPTNS
+318 

>member
-1 MKKRRFSVK
+1 M
-10 GIVLTVMWT
+10 TVMWS

-35 LVSSV
+35 LVLSV

-54 RHDTELKYWG
+54 RHDTELRYSG

-70 VKSVTIVTENG
+70 VKGVTIVTENG
-81 EENIEFKDSM
+81 EEDIEFKDSL

-96 HRLAAQYLLAQIHPI
+96 HRLATQYLLAQIHPI
-111 HPDTLTH
+111 HPDTLNQ

-139 KGQSKYSKNDSS
+139 KGQSQYSRNDSS
-151 VLHRSSVYLTPARVL
+151 ALHRTSVYLTPPRVL

-211 WEEEDPNKIKFGK
+211 WEENDPNKIKIGK
-224 MMLNK
+224 MILNK

-236 DGKECKMRNQEFQL
+236 DGKECKLRNQEFQL
-250 LLMLVEKKGHTL
+250 LLMFVEKKGHTL
-262 SRDEIKHAFWKEEI
+262 SRDEIKYAFWKEEQ
-276 GVDNRV
+276 GVNNRV
-282 SNLISTL
+282 SNLISTIRYAL
-289 RSSLR
+289 K
-294 DFPEYQIMLDENLVR
+294 DHPEFQIISNEEGGYVF
-309 LTTNSSDSP
+309 TIT
-318 SKPSEMPTNS
+318 

>member
-1 MKKRRFSVK
+1 MV
-10 GIVLTVMWT
+10 VLTVMWS

-35 LVSSV
+35 LAYSV

-81 EENIEFKDSM
+81 EEDVEFKDSI

-96 HRLAAQYLLAQIHPI
+96 HRLATQYLLAQIHPI
-111 HPDTLTH
+111 HPDTLNH
-118 ILQEELKKYDMES
+118 ILQIELKKYDMES

-139 KGQSKYSKNDSS
+139 KGQSQYSRNDSS
-151 VLHRSSVYLTPARVL
+151 ALHRSSVYLTSPRVL

-197 LLLGAV
+197 LLLGTV

-211 WEEEDPNKIKFGK
+211 WEENDPNKIKIGK
-224 MMLNK
+224 MILNK

-236 DGKECKMRNQEFQL
+236 DGKECKLRNQEFQL
-250 LLMLVEKKGHTL
+250 LLMFVEEKGHTL
-262 SRDEIKHAFWKEEI
+262 SRDEIKYAFWKEEQ

-282 SNLISTL
+282 SNLISTVRYAL
-289 RSSLR
+289 K
-294 DFPEYQIMLDENLVR
+294 DHPEFQIISNEEGGYVF
-309 LTTNSSDSP
+309 TIT
-318 SKPSEMPTNS
+318 

>member
-1 MKKRRFSVK
+1 MV
-10 GIVLTVMWT
+10 VLTVMWS

-35 LVSSV
+35 LASSV

-81 EENIEFKDSM
+81 EEDVEFKDSI

-96 HRLAAQYLLAQIHPI
+96 HRLATQYLLAQIHPI
-111 HPDTLTH
+111 HPDTLNH
-118 ILQEELKKYDMES
+118 ILQIELKKYDMES

-139 KGQSKYSKNDSS
+139 KGQSQYSRNDSS
-151 VLHRSSVYLTPARVL
+151 ALHRSSVYLTSPRVL
-166 DVKKVVSVRAWI
+166 DVKKEVSVRAWI

-197 LLLGAV
+197 LLLGTV

-211 WEEEDPNKIKFGK
+211 WEENGPNKIKIGK
-224 MMLNK
+224 MILNK

-236 DGKECKMRNQEFQL
+236 DGKECKLRNQEFQL
-250 LLMLVEKKGHTL
+250 LLMFVEEKGHTL
-262 SRDEIKHAFWKEEI
+262 SRDEIKYAFWKEEQ

-282 SNLISTL
+282 SNLISTVRYAL
-289 RSSLR
+289 K
-294 DFPEYQIMLDENLVR
+294 DHPEFQIISNEEGGYVF
-309 LTTNSSDSP
+309 TIT
-318 SKPSEMPTNS
+318 